1 MVDVRQDKEFVWA
14 WIDNHHEPFYTCA
27 DTLWRYAELGCEEFL
42 SSKLLIRMLEEN
54 GFDVRAGVALMPTA
68 FVAQWG
74 EGHPVI
80 AFNCEYDSLPGLS
93 QKAGKLDERPAE
105 APLIEGAPG
114 HGCGHNVLGTG
125 LVMSALAVKTW
136 LEKNTIAGTVKVF
149 GTPAEE
155 ICVGKP
161 FMAREGLFEGVD
173 AVLDWHPWSHN
184 SANSD
189 TCNAYFNIKYHF
201 KGRTAHG
208 NAPWMGRSA
217 LDSAVLMAHAVE
229 LLREHIPPGRI
240 EAANTINY
248 TFSDVGPDYPSVV
261 PDRSTLWVV
270 GRISDSK
277 LMLEII
283 ERINRCAEGASL
295 CTGTAW
301 EKEIITATHEKIPNN
316 TLSRVL
322 YENFKRV
329 GPPRFNAAEQ
339 RFAKAM
345 QAGVDTDSNG
355 LSEEILD
362 FQESASLV
370 TDNSEYSW
378 FAPFAM
384 IWVTLAPAGI
394 GWHNWQVTAVSG
406 TSIAK
411 KAMITAAKVLA
422 GAFIDLVLQPEILPR
437 AKKELTDRLEGRT
450 YTPIIPSDASPPV
463 DFNQKTMER
472 FRPLM
477 ERHYDENSDL
487 EVIDSH
493 RDEGGDND

>member
-173 AVLDWHPWSHN
+173 AVLDWHPWPCGCLLGH
-184 SANSD
+184 
-189 TCNAYFNIKYHF
+189 
-201 KGRTAHG
+201 
-208 NAPWMGRSA
+208 PA
-217 LDSAVLMAHAVE
+217 L
-229 LLREHIPPGRI
+229 
-240 EAANTINY
+240 
-248 TFSDVGPDYPSVV
+248 
-261 PDRSTLWVV
+261 
-270 GRISDSK
+270 
-277 LMLEII
+277 
-283 ERINRCAEGASL
+283 
-295 CTGTAW
+295 
-301 EKEIITATHEKIPNN
+301 
-316 TLSRVL
+316 
-322 YENFKRV
+322 
-329 GPPRFNAAEQ
+329 
-339 RFAKAM
+339 
-345 QAGVDTDSNG
+345 
-355 LSEEILD
+355 
-362 FQESASLV
+362 
-370 TDNSEYSW
+370 
-378 FAPFAM
+378 
-384 IWVTLAPAGI
+384 
-394 GWHNWQVTAVSG
+394 
-406 TSIAK
+406 
-411 KAMITAAKVLA
+411 
-422 GAFIDLVLQPEILPR
+422 
-437 AKKELTDRLEGRT
+437 
-450 YTPIIPSDASPPV
+450 
-463 DFNQKTMER
+463 
-472 FRPLM
+472 RP
-477 ERHYDENSDL
+477 
-487 EVIDSH
+487 
-493 RDEGGDND
+493 